1 VSQPPTA
8 RLVRVT
14 RWVERLLL
22 VLAAGVPAL
31 GTAYLHG
38 YGGGNRVFMHHG
50 VHEIAIAVSI
60 AMSGF
65 VAYVA
70 LQCYRNSGE
79 RFVGWLALAMIGET
93 LIYLPHGLFT
103 RLSHDHMALFL
114 IFGPA
119 SRLLMVILLLV
130 GLANYDRPPHPP
142 SRVAARPIGRWILA
156 FLVFDAALVWA
167 SLAHTPAM
175 PVLRLAFEYAALG
188 ATALAVLGTLWRP
201 RASPLMRLY
210 TFSLV
215 GFATSSITFVIAS
228 PWTHLWW
235 YAHAIFAAAFLLL
248 GYGVL
253 RAYRATGA
261 FSGVFSQEQLM
272 EHLRSAKQAAE
283 QAALELA
290 TVNAQ
295 LEVLAT
301 TDPLT
306 RTANRRH
313 FLDVAEREHQRSLR
327 NGAAW
332 SLLLID
338 LDHFKAINDEYGHP
352 SGDRVLMSFVDV
364 LQPMLRKSD
373 LLGRIGGEEFAV
385 LMPGTDLEAARAA
398 AERMRQTVHLSK
410 VTSLD
415 GRTIDVSISIGVAA
429 SGPGTRDVS
438 EVLHAADR
446 RLYAAKRAGRDC
458 VIWRDAVAASSHG
471 ALSLA
476 SS

>member
-1 VSQPPTA
+1 VPQSTTA
-8 RLVRVT
+8 GLVRVT

-22 VLAAGVPAL
+22 VLAAGIPAL
-31 GTAYLHG
+31 GAVYLSE
-38 YGGGNRVFMHHG
+38 YGTGDRLFMHHG

-119 SRLLMVILLLV
+119 SRLVMAGLLLV
-130 GLANYDRPPHPP
+130 GLASYDRSPHPP
-142 SRVAARPIGRWILA
+142 SRVAARPIGRWILG
-156 FLVFDAALVWA
+156 FLVLDAALVWA
-167 SLAHTPAM
+167 SLAHTSAM
-175 PVLRLAFEYAALG
+175 PVLRLVFEYAALG
-188 ATALAVLGTLWRP
+188 ATGLAVLGALWKP

-215 GFATSSITFVIAS
+215 GFATASITFVIAA

-235 YAHAIFAAAFLLL
+235 YAHAVFAAAFLLL

-283 QAALELA
+283 QAALKLA
-290 TVNAQ
+290 TANTQ
-295 LEVLAT
+295 LELLAT

-306 RTANRRH
+306 HAANRRH
-313 FLDVAEREHQRSLR
+313 FFEVTQREHQRSLR
-327 NGAAW
+327 TGIAW
-332 SLLLID
+332 SLMLID
-338 LDHFKAINDEYGHP
+338 LDHFKAINDAYGHP
-352 SGDRVLMSFVDV
+352 SGDRVLMSFIDV
-364 LQPMLRKSD
+364 VQPMLRNGD

-385 LMPGTDLEAARAA
+385 LMPGADPDAACAA
-398 AERMRQTVHLSK
+398 AERMRRTVEALK
-410 VTSLD
+410 VPSLD
-415 GRTIDVSISIGVAA
+415 GRMIDVSISIGVATW
-429 SGPGTRDVS
+429 GRDTRDVS
-438 EVLHAADR
+438 DVMNAADR
-446 RLYAAKRAGRDC
+446 RLYAAKHAGRNRVVWQDG
-458 VIWRDAVAASSHG
+458 VVASSHG
-471 ALSLA
+471 AFSSALS
-476 SS
+476 